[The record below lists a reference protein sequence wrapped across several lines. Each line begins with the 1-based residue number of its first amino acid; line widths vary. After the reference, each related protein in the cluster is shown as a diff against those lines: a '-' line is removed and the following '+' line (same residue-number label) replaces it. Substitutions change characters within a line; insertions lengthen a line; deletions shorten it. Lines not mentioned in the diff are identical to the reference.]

1 MRDRSVDLEGGGGER
16 TEGLRGGYLS
26 DHSIAKLARTATAT
40 HRGIDAG
47 TERRR
52 FGFACTR
59 AARLCPSLAL
69 FSLSSP
75 PLSLSFFLHFV
86 LTLSLDRASRPRRR
100 VPNRIMLVVK

>member
-16 TEGLRGGYLS
+16 TEGLEGGCLS

-69 FSLSSP
+69 FSLSFP
-75 PLSLSFFLHFV
+75 LHFV
-86 LTLSLDRASRPRRR
+86 LTFSLDRASRPRRR